1 MTGGPWAAGMSRLCC
16 FMVSEFLFGKMLGP
30 GDGGRPCFHISMTAP
45 NAYMVESVHFMLH
58 IVHCNKKVVAFAS
71 L

>member
-1 MTGGPWAAGMSRLCC
+1 
-16 FMVSEFLFGKMLGP
+16 MVSEFLFGKMLGP